1 MAAQRNNTPRP
12 HNILILPLVCF
23 FVLMAVSGIA
33 AQRVDPTCEAPLNP
47 EFLSFMNKADI
58 PLLSRISGNG
68 LSLGYIPSP
77 VDLTHLTQNRPLKAN
92 GAVVYG
98 APASYDLRSLGRLTP
113 VKNQGSCGSCWAFAV
128 IGSVESTLLTSET
141 WDFSENHMKNTSGF
155 DYGHCDGGNY
165 KMSTAYLARW
175 GGPVRENDDPY
186 SASSNISPAGLFAVK
201 HVQQILFI
209 ARRTSPTDNEAI
221 KQAVMNYGAVATSM
235 YYIADAYRS
244 TTRAFYYSGE
254 EYANH
259 GVAIVGWNDA
269 YSAANFRTAPQGD
282 GAFIVRNSWG
292 TSWGEGGYFYISYYD
307 AVIGLDNVV
316 YNQAQ
321 PQNNYS
327 RMYSYDPLGW
337 VYSIGYATNT
347 AWFANIFTAAEN
359 EDLAA
364 IAFYAT
370 ANNTS
375 YTIYIYTNASGG
387 PRSGTQAASFSGN
400 LATAGYHTLELPS
413 RVALTQGQNFSVV
426 VQVTT
431 PGYNTPIALEYPYDG
446 YSSAATANA
455 GESFR
460 SSDGLNWRD
469 ITLNYPNSNVCL
481 KAFAQ
486 TQSLS
491 PSADVAVTMDTESAP
506 DPITVGTPVTF
517 NAEITNNGPSSATGV
532 SVNLTWTLNSSLVSV
547 SPSTGSCTGAG
558 PIICE
563 LGNLTSGTGVS
574 IGLTVTPVAG
584 GTVSATA
591 NATAASAD
599 PMAANNS
606 GTASIGSVYALPS
619 ITSLTPSTQTQGN
632 DGFTLTVNGSG
643 FAAASLV
650 RLNGANRATTYVTP
664 TQLTAGIPASD
675 LALAQTAQITV
686 FNPSPGG
693 GSSNTFSF
701 PVTSAITDDPGTGG
715 GGSADG
721 GGGGCFIATAA
732 FGSPVEKHVQIL
744 RDFRDAYLLDSRPG
758 RAFVHFYYQVSP
770 AWASRIAPHAGL
782 RLFVRWS
789 LMPLVGAAYVI
800 NSFGIHGFLLFL
812 LVALMIPQALSWS
825 ASVALCKVRRRRT

>member
-1 MAAQRNNTPRP
+1 
-12 HNILILPLVCF
+12 
-23 FVLMAVSGIA
+23 MAVSGIA

-58 PLLSRISGNG
+58 PFFSRISGDG
-68 LSLGYIPSP
+68 SSLGYIPSP
-77 VDLTHLTQNRPLKAN
+77 VNLTHLTSNRPLKRNAA
-92 GAVVYG
+92 GIYG

-128 IGSVESTLLTSET
+128 MGSVESSLLTSET

-165 KMSTAYLARW
+165 EMSTAYLARW
-175 GGPVRENDDPY
+175 GGPVRESDDPY
-186 SASSNISPAGLFAVK
+186 SASSDVSPAGLFAVK

-209 ARRTSPTDNEAI
+209 ARRTSPADNEAI
-221 KQAVMNYGAVATSM
+221 KQAVMTYGAVATSM
-235 YYIADAYRS
+235 HYTADAYRS
-244 TTRAFYYSGE
+244 TTRAYYYGGE

-269 YSAANFRTAPQGD
+269 YSAANFQTAPPGD

-292 TSWGEGGYFYISYYD
+292 TTWGEGGYFYISYYD

-316 YNQAQ
+316 YNEAQ
-321 PQNNYS
+321 PLANYS
-327 RMYSYDPLGW
+327 RMYAYDPLGW

-347 AWFANIFTAAEN
+347 AWFANMFTAAEN

-387 PRSGTQAASFSGN
+387 PRSGALAASFTGS
-400 LATAGYHTLELPS
+400 LATAGYHTIALPS
-413 RVALTQGQNFSVV
+413 RVALTKDQKFSVV

-431 PGYNTPIALEYPYDG
+431 PGYNTPIAIEYPYAG

-460 SSDGLNWRD
+460 SSDGLTWRD

-491 PSADVAVTMDTESAP
+491 PSADVAVTMDTQATP
-506 DPITVGTPVTF
+506 DPVTVGTPVIF
-517 NAEITNNGPSSATGV
+517 NARVANSGPSTAAGI
-532 SVNLTWTLNSSLVSV
+532 SVNLTWTQNSSLISV
-547 SPSTGSCTGAG
+547 SPSMGSCTGAG
-558 PIICE
+558 PVVCE
-563 LGNLTSGTGVS
+563 LGNLTSGANVT
-574 IGLTVTPVAG
+574 IGLTLTPVAG
-584 GTVSATA
+584 GTVSTTAT
-591 NATAASAD
+591 ATAASAD
-599 PMAANNS
+599 PVAANNS
-606 GTASIGSVYALPS
+606 SSASIGAVYALPA
-619 ITSLTPSTQTQGN
+619 ITSLSPSSKTLGES
-632 DGFTLTVNGSG
+632 GFILTVYGSG
-643 FAAASLV
+643 FAAASVV

-664 TQLTAGIPASD
+664 TQLTTGIPASD
-675 LALAQTAQITV
+675 LAVAQTAQITV
-686 FNPSPGG
+686 LNPSPGG
-693 GSSNTFSF
+693 GTSNAFSF
-701 PVTSAITDDPGTGG
+701 PITSAITDDPGTGG

-732 FGSPVEKHVQIL
+732 FGSPFEKHVQIL
-744 RDFRDAYLLDSRPG
+744 RDFRDAYLLDNQPG
-758 RAFVHFYYQVSP
+758 RAFVHFYYQISP

-789 LMPLVGAAYVI
+789 LMPLVGAAYLI
-800 NSFGIHGFLLFL
+800 NAFGIDGFLLFL
-812 LVALMIPQALSWS
+812 LAAVLISQTLSVW
-825 ASVALCKVRRRRT
+825 ASVALCKVRSRRI